1 LATAAQAGL
10 QDPIAADSAAPAV
23 PCNGDTVRAIVVH
36 SERPPFRGHMR
47 VWRKVARSLGLHH
60 TTTRDGVIR
69 RFVTLEIGR
78 PCTEF
83 RRAETERLLRAQPF
97 LASAHVRTVADAS
110 GCVRVEIVTVDEVP
124 AVFDARLRRG
134 QPAAFTAG
142 NENIF
147 GLGVHAEAH
156 VERGFAYRNGFGGMV
171 THYHFLGRPYM
182 LRLDGQRD
190 PIGGH
195 WGAGVGHPFLT
206 DLQRVAWHTGFQSS
220 RKFGALTR
228 GGDSF
233 LALGVRREAWD
244 VGGVVRFGPPGQ
256 LWLLGGVATGE
267 RTTPANEPVLITRE
281 GTFPPPQVGS
291 PLPYAA
297 HHATRLNV
305 VTGVRA
311 LRFVPAHGFDAL
323 TATQDI
329 ARGVQVGL
337 IAGHGLPS
345 MGDDDLFF
353 AANVFAGLGSPRS
366 YFGVQVDG
374 EGRYDNPTR
383 RWDGVLGSGRAAWYL
398 KPASAWTTIASVEA
412 AGGWRV
418 RVPFHLR
425 LDDRQGGIR
434 ADVDN
439 SYLGTRRIV
448 GRVEQRWSGM
458 SISRRGDF
466 GLAGFVE
473 VGRLWKGDAPFGD
486 NIPQQTALGISLLGA
501 APAGAQRLMRVDIA
515 FPISGPANRI
525 LELRFS
531 MADWTRA
538 FWREP
543 GEVMRARA
551 GAVLA
556 DIFSWP

>member
-1 LATAAQAGL
+1 M
-10 QDPIAADSAAPAV
+10 
-23 PCNGDTVRAIVVH
+23 PCNGDTVRAIVVR
-36 SERPPFRGHMR
+36 SQRPPFRGHMR
-47 VWRKVARSLGLHH
+47 VWRRFARSLGLHH
-60 TTTRDGVIR
+60 ATTREGVIR
-69 RFVTLEIGR
+69 RFVTLEVGR

-83 RRAETERLLRAQPF
+83 RRSETERILRAQPY

-110 GCVRVEIVTVDEVP
+110 GGVRVEVETVDEVP
-124 AVFDARLRRG
+124 VVLDGRLRRG
-134 QPAAFTAG
+134 QPAAVTLG

-147 GLGVHAEAH
+147 GLGVHAEAR

-182 LRLDGQRD
+182 LRLGGQRD

-195 WGAGVGHPFLT
+195 WGVGIGHPFLT
-206 DLQRVAWHTGFQSS
+206 DLQQVAWHTGFQSS

-256 LWLLGGVATGE
+256 LWLLGGVATSE
-267 RTTPANEPVLITRE
+267 RTTPATNPVLITRE
-281 GTFPPPQVGS
+281 GIFPPTQVSG

-297 HHATRLNV
+297 HDATRLNV
-305 VTGVRA
+305 VTGLRA
-311 LRFVPAHGFDAL
+311 LGFIPANGLDAL

-345 MGDDDLFF
+345 LGDDDLFF
-353 AANVFAGLGSPRS
+353 AGNVFAGLGTPRS

-383 RWDGVLGSGRAAWYL
+383 QWDGVLGSGRAAWYL
-398 KPASAWTTIASVEA
+398 KPAAAWTTIASVEA
-412 AGGWRV
+412 AGGWKV

-439 SYLGTRRIV
+439 RYLGTRRIV
-448 GRVEQRWSGM
+448 ARVEQRWTAGK
-458 SISRRGDF
+458 ISRRGDF

-473 VGRLWKGDAPFGD
+473 VGRLWRGDAPFGD
-486 NIPQQTALGISLLGA
+486 DIRQQTALGISLLGA
-501 APAGAQRLMRVDIA
+501 TPAGAQRLMRVDIA
-515 FPISGPANRI
+515 FPISGPANRT

-531 MADWTRA
+531 IADWTRA

-543 GEVMRARA
+543 GEVQRARA